1 MPKVDPYEP
10 FDPIGTPPEV
20 YAAVSAEVSRVLGL
34 PPTDVFAELRPLLH
48 RALDESDAQEV
59 RRLRRIALLAESLS
73 KWWSE
78 GGKLLVE
85 DAENY
90 PQ

>member
-1 MPKVDPYEP
+1 MPEIDPYEP

-20 YAAVSAEVSRVLGL
+20 YAAVSAEVSRVLEL
-34 PPTDVFAELRPLLH
+34 APDEVFAELRPLLS
-48 RALDESDAQEV
+48 RSLDESDAEEV

-78 GGKLLVE
+78 GGQFLVE
-85 DAENY
+85 DDGAAAR
-90 PQ
+90 